1 MRRYIGLF
9 SLVFAVGCQ
18 ATEPVP
24 AADLIIHNAI
34 VYTGNDALPKA
45 EAVAVR
51 GGRFIVVGSNADALK
66 LRGSNT
72 RVIDGEG
79 RAVLPGLQ
87 DAHGHF
93 TNLGESLQVLGRPS
107 LAQPRQVDRSRPEQP
122 GVSHARGRSRR
133 HGEPGGDGCRGTVA
147 RDARS

>member
-51 GGRFIVVGSNADALK
+51 GGRFIVVRSSADALK
-66 LRGSNT
+66 LRGPNT

-93 TNLGESLQVLGRPS
+93 TNLGESLQVLK
-107 LAQPRQVDRSRPEQP
+107 L
-122 GVSHARGRSRR
+122 
-133 HGEPGGDGCRGTVA
+133 RGTTSFDQIVEMVLTTCFEGLNA
-147 RDARS
+147 R